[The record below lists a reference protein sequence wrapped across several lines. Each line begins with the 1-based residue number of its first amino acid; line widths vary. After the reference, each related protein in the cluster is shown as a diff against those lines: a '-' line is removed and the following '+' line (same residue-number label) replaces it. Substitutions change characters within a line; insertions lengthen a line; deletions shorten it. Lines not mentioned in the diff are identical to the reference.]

1 MRITKAIAFA
11 CTISIPALAPIGA
24 FAGNTETL
32 PIEDVVH
39 KLAIDGYDA
48 HSIFCRQGAI
58 CTAAVADSDN
68 NLLIVAV
75 NGKTG
80 KIFQRAIFG
89 HAVHADIQG
98 KEISGDAA
106 VKSVLGQGKFKLV
119 SMEYKSATFLVHVED
134 SASKAHV
141 FQVDERDGSVMEVKN

>member
-1 MRITKAIAFA
+1 MKITKALACAVVMLMPGSAFA
-11 CTISIPALAPIGA
+11 EKTAM
-24 FAGNTETL
+24 L
-32 PIEDVVH
+32 PIENIVH
-39 KLAIDGYDA
+39 QLAIDGYDA

-58 CTAAVADSDN
+58 CTAAVADKDN
-68 NLLIVAV
+68 NLFIVAV

-80 KIFQRAIFG
+80 TIFQRAIFG

-106 VKSVLGQGKFKLV
+106 VRSVLGLGKFRLI

-134 SASKAHV
+134 GANKAHV
-141 FQVDERDGSVMEVKN
+141 FQVDERDGKVTEVNK